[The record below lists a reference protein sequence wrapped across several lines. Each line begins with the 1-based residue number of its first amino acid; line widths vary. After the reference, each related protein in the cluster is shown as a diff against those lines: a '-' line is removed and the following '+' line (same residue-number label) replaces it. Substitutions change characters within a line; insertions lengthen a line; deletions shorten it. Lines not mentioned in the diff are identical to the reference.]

1 MWPLIYCRYWVEV
14 AKGGRYVQSKYT
26 KIGVMIIFAV
36 VFIWFVMGL
45 ARVLTGFAGQ

>member
-1 MWPLIYCRYWVEV
+1 
-14 AKGGRYVQSKYT
+14 
-26 KIGVMIIFAV
+26 MIIFAV